1 MQQAGARFDAA
12 AWRLWGRVGAA
23 LSLCFYLLEY
33 APGHVGMRL
42 EVNHPL
48 HALAWLCGG
57 EVIADVI
64 ERWHHPAEKNWRGL
78 ARLALAVAGVLA
90 VPVAIRIGG
99 PMVFAMSDPF
109 MSGLHERIGEF
120 QSPLGGVG
128 VRALTALGGMVDP
141 VWAALL
147 AGIVLAWIRRDR
159 GDVVLWFTMMATLLF
174 TALGLW

>member
-1 MQQAGARFDAA
+1 
-12 AWRLWGRVGAA
+12 
-23 LSLCFYLLEY
+23 
-33 APGHVGMRL
+33 
-42 EVNHPL
+42 
-48 HALAWLCGG
+48 
-57 EVIADVI
+57 
-64 ERWHHPAEKNWRGL
+64 
-78 ARLALAVAGVLA
+78 
-90 VPVAIRIGG
+90 
-99 PMVFAMSDPF
+99 